1 MAFPNRL
8 IAVVTET
15 LSSNL
20 NLAGKVK
27 TVSFPQHVEKIARRT
42 QSQEDYRR
50 YH

>member
-1 MAFPNRL
+1 MAFPNHL

-27 TVSFPQHVEKIARRT
+27 TVTFPENVEKNARGT
-42 QSQEDYRR
+42 QRQED
-50 YH
+50 HK